1 MLRRRYGRDRIHLQ
15 ESEAPNRVEHR
26 GRRAVEQLRADS
38 DAPCPFEYQRFRA
51 NGRVSKNVLRMAAR
65 LRML

>member
-1 MLRRRYGRDRIHLQ
+1 MLRRRHGRDRIHLQ
-15 ESEAPNRVEHR
+15 EPEAPNRVEHR
-26 GRRAVEQLRADS
+26 RRRAVQQLRADR
-38 DAPCPFEYQRFRA
+38 DAARLFEYQRLRA